1 MSERSLASAS
11 QSSRERLHASQP
23 LRVMVVDD
31 HPDTVL
37 TLLALLR
44 EEGCDAR
51 GFGSG
56 REALRALKEFDP
68 DVVIS
73 DVAMPS
79 VNGWDLAREVR
90 QAMGKSRP
98 LLIAITGQY
107 KKNTDKLL
115 ADIAGFNHYLT
126 KPCDPKALLA
136 LLAPLGSPN

>member
-1 MSERSLASAS
+1 MFERSMSTASKSSSEGLQAS
-11 QSSRERLHASQP
+11 RP

-44 EEGCDAR
+44 DEGCDAK

-79 VNGWDLAREVR
+79 VNGWDVAREVR
-90 QAMGKSRP
+90 QAMGRSRP

-107 KKNTDKLL
+107 TKNTDKLL

-126 KPCDPKALLA
+126 KPCDPTALLA
-136 LLAPLGSPN
+136 LLAPLRSPN

>member
-1 MSERSLASAS
+1 
-11 QSSRERLHASQP
+11 
-23 LRVMVVDD
+23 MVVDD

-37 TLLALLR
+37 TLLTLLALLR
-44 EEGCDAR
+44 GEGCEAK

-56 REALRALKEFDP
+56 REALRALQEFDP

-90 QAMGKSRP
+90 QAMGRLRP
-98 LLIAITGQY
+98 LLIAITGQST
-107 KKNTDKLL
+107 KNTDKLL

-136 LLAPLGSPN
+136 LLAPLRSPN